1 MKGVLAAIISN
12 KNTLLIRIF
21 HLVEIKIPYLFV
33 LVCAHRELL
42 ENLRTL
48 LEKPFY
54 LSIYLYMNTRLN
66 THTSRS
72 NRSSNHMKCEHER
85 DS

>member
-54 LSIYLYMNTRLN
+54 LSIYLYMNTRVN
-66 THTSRS
+66 THISRS
-72 NRSSNHMKCEHER
+72 NRSSNHMK
-85 DS
+85 

>member
-21 HLVEIKIPYLFV
+21 HLVEIKIPYLIV

-54 LSIYLYMNTRLN
+54 LSIYLSIYI
-66 THTSRS
+66 
-72 NRSSNHMKCEHER
+72 
-85 DS
+85 